1 MDKEKPL
8 EFKSSAIRK
17 NEITHM
23 FVGVSQ
29 GEKGNMKVTAS
40 KYV

>member
-23 FVGVSQ
+23 LVGVSN
-29 GEKGNMKVTAS
+29 GEKGTMKVVAS